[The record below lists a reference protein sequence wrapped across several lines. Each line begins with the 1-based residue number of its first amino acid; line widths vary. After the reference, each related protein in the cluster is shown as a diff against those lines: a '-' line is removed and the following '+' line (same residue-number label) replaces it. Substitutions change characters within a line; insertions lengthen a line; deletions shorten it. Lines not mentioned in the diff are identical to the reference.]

1 MSEEWL
7 GWALLPRA
15 LLCPNYNVRQ
25 NYTRKSVKLASLNTG
40 PGDPR
45 SNKPSR
51 QFPFLGK
58 FRTPPYGMC
67 LRIEAFFFFM
77 ISCYYIFTH
86 LSPQFLHF
94 GGRRIMF
101 LKTLSTWN
109 FFFLL
114 ILSFSGLVQMHFLFL
129 CLCSNVYVE
138 LCILHPINIMPYV
151 LFHPA
156 TFFFLCRLFVIF
168 FFSVLSVHISM

>member
-1 MSEEWL
+1 MSEEGL

-15 LLCPNYNVRQ
+15 ILCPNYNVHQ
-25 NYTRKSVKLASLNTG
+25 NYTRNSVKLASLSTG

-51 QFPFLGK
+51 QFPFPGK

-67 LRIEAFFFFM
+67 LRIEAFFF
-77 ISCYYIFTH
+77 H
-86 LSPQFLHF
+86 DLLLLHF
-94 GGRRIMF
+94 YISFSSISSLWGEANNVF
-101 LKTLSTWN
+101 KNLKYLELL
-109 FFFLL
+109 FLL

-138 LCILHPINIMPYV
+138 FCILHPINIMPYV

-156 TFFFLCRLFVIF
+156 TFFFLCRLFVIL
-168 FFSVLSVHISM
+168 FFSVLSVHIRM